1 MDILCLEAVYLAWW
15 RGQQGRLAQCFTAD
29 AQLDHIANNQLRPTL
44 PPCLDT
50 AVMLAKQR
58 DQYNKDFL
66 PILIEL
72 PCTLLSVAT
81 ATLPAASVV
90 ATNFRFSPAV
100 VALAR
105 KVVGHIRQEY
115 GAGSAFNGIH
125 LRIEKDASDWMAIL
139 GGKESYWGLY
149 LTEVRCCCACLECLR
164 DFGAMVRKPW
174 QGSLSC
180 HTDTKWTTGD
190 MHRGTTLSCR
200 RSQSFV

>member
-1 MDILCLEAVYLAWW
+1 
-15 RGQQGRLAQCFTAD
+15 
-29 AQLDHIANNQLRPTL
+29 
-44 PPCLDT
+44 
-50 AVMLAKQR
+50 MLAKQR

-66 PILIEL
+66 PIIIEL

-90 ATNFRFSPAV
+90 AINFRFSPTV

-125 LRIEKDASDWMAIL
+125 LRIEKDASDWMTIL

-149 LTEVRCCCACLECLR
+149 LTEVSAAVPAWCTCKTSVRWCEWKPSQSACQS
-164 DFGAMVRKPW
+164 G
-174 QGSLSC
+174 
-180 HTDTKWTTGD
+180 HTDAERTI
-190 MHRGTTLSCR
+190 
-200 RSQSFV
+200 V